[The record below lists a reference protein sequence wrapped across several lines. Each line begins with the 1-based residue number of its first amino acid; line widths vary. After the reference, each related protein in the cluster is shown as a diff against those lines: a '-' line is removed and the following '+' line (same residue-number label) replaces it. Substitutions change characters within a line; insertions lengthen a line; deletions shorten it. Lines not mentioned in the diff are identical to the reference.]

1 MNDRIS
7 KPYYTHEGSIVIHGD
22 SLDEL
27 KQLPDNSV
35 DSVVTDPPYGLG
47 NTSAAN
53 VADCLKAWANGDE
66 WMPKGSGFMGKAWD
80 AWVPPPALWSEVLRV
95 LKPSGHA
102 LVFAGSRTQDLMSIS
117 MRLAGFE
124 LRDVLMWLYSS
135 GFPKSHDV
143 SKAIDKKLGAE
154 REVIGS
160 QKLTGT
166 ARKTKDGKSHG
177 CALSGINIERVK
189 TTIDITAPATEQAK
203 AWQGWGTALKPAY
216 EPIILARKPL
226 AGTVA
231 DNVLTHGVGGLN
243 IDGCRIETNRDL
255 GRANKIDDGMF
266 SVGHGLNKQAQR
278 KQQGLEA
285 QGLWP
290 ANILLDNALQDPLI
304 KRYFYCAKP
313 SPAERQA
320 GVKDTELH
328 KNIHPTVKPIT
339 LMRYLCRLITPKGG
353 TILEPF
359 AGSGTTLIASHLEGF
374 KHIGIEREED
384 YVKIIRA
391 RLKHWA
397 GIRDTSETKKASAKG
412 QLELFG

>member
-1 MNDRIS
+1 MNKAINE
-7 KPYYTHEGSIVIHGD
+7 PYYAHEGSIIIHGD
-22 SLDEL
+22 SLEEL
-27 KQLPDNSV
+27 KKLPDNSV
-35 DSVVTDPPYGLG
+35 DAVVTDPPYGLA
-47 NTSAAN
+47 NTSAVN
-53 VADCLKAWANGDE
+53 VADCLKAWANGEE
-66 WMPKGSGFMGKAWD
+66 WQPKGFGFMGKAWD
-80 AWVPPPALWSEVLRV
+80 AWVPPPALWSEVYRV
-95 LKPSGHA
+95 LKHGGHA

-124 LRDVLMWLYSS
+124 LRDMLMWLYSS
-135 GFPKSHDV
+135 GFPKSHNV

-154 REVIGS
+154 REIVGIIRKTNISTPNTNEGWS
-160 QKLTGT
+160 RPSHYLPNGQPKNFMKLT
-166 ARKTKDGKSHG
+166 
-177 CALSGINIERVK
+177 
-189 TTIDITAPATEQAK
+189 APSTEQAK
-203 AWQGWGTALKPAY
+203 AWDGWGTALKPGY

-226 AGTVA
+226 SGTVA

-243 IDGCRIETNRDL
+243 IDGCRSGKGIIHSQKMNNMGYGASANENIITGGSPL
-255 GRANKIDDGMF
+255 GR
-266 SVGHGLNKQAQR
+266 
-278 KQQGLEA
+278 
-285 QGLWP
+285 WP

-313 SPAERQA
+313 SQAEREA

-339 LMRYLCRLITPKGG
+339 LMRYLCRLITPTGG

-391 RLKHWA
+391 RLRHWA
-397 GIRDTSETKKASAKG
+397 GVRDPIETKKASAQG
-412 QLELFG
+412 QLRLFS

>member
-27 KQLPDNSV
+27 KKLPDNSI
-35 DSVVTDPPYGLG
+35 DAVVTDPPYGLG
-47 NTSAAN
+47 NTSASN
-53 VADCLKAWANGDE
+53 VADCLKAWANGNE
-66 WMPKGSGFMGKAWD
+66 WMPKGSGFMNKAWD
-80 AWVPPPALWSEVLRV
+80 AWVPPPALWAEVYRV
-95 LKPSGHA
+95 LKHGGHA

-124 LRDVLMWLYSS
+124 LRDMLMWLYSS

-143 SKAIDKKLGAE
+143 SKAINKKLGAE
-154 REVIGS
+154 REVISIEKRYNEPNGLVKIG
-160 QKLTGT
+160 QGE
-166 ARKTKDGKSHG
+166 RKK
-177 CALSGINIERVK
+177 IERK
-189 TTIDITAPATEQAK
+189 ITAPATEQAK

>member
-1 MNDRIS
+1 MNKAINE
-7 KPYYTHEGSIVIHGD
+7 PYYAHEGSIVIHGD
-22 SLDEL
+22 SLEEL

-35 DSVVTDPPYGLG
+35 DAVVTDPPYGLG
-47 NTSAAN
+47 NTSAVN
-53 VADCLKAWANGDE
+53 VADCLKAWANGEE
-66 WMPKGSGFMGKAWD
+66 WQPKGSGFMGKAWD
-80 AWVPPPALWSEVLRV
+80 AWVPPPALWAEVYRV
-95 LKPSGHA
+95 LKHGGHA

-124 LRDVLMWLYSS
+124 LRDVLMWLYGS

-154 REVIGS
+154 REVVG
-160 QKLTGT
+160 L
-166 ARKTKDGKSHG
+166 GKSG
-177 CALSGINIERVK
+177 
-189 TTIDITAPATEQAK
+189 TTAIWSEDGLMGSFNITAPATEQAK

-243 IDGCRIETNRDL
+243 IDGCRVETDEIRIRTTNGLQGVTSFKRK
-255 GRANKIDDGMF
+255 AEKAIYDDG
-266 SVGHGLNKQAQR
+266 R
-278 KQQGLEA
+278 
-285 QGLWP
+285 WP

-320 GVKDTELH
+320 GVKDTELQ

-359 AGSGTTLIASHLEGF
+359 AGSGTTLIASHLEGC

-391 RLKHWA
+391 RLRHWA
-397 GIRDTSETKKASAKG
+397 GVRDPSETKKAPAQR
-412 QLELFG
+412 QLRLFS

>member
-27 KQLPDNSV
+27 KKLPDNSI
-35 DSVVTDPPYGLG
+35 DAVVTDPPYGLG
-47 NTSAAN
+47 NTSASN

-66 WMPKGSGFMGKAWD
+66 WIPKGSGFMGKAWD
-80 AWVPPPALWSEVLRV
+80 AWVPPPALWAEVYRV
-95 LKPSGHA
+95 LKPGGHA

-124 LRDVLMWLYSS
+124 LRDVLMWLYGS

-143 SKAIDKKLGAE
+143 GKAIDKKNGVVGEILNVDTWVASSLMNATGS
-154 REVIGS
+154 REI
-160 QKLTGT
+160 KNKD
-166 ARKTKDGKSHG
+166 RKT
-177 CALSGINIERVK
+177 RVVRE
-189 TTIDITAPATEQAK
+189 ILND
-203 AWQGWGTALKPAY
+203 WQGWGTALKPAY

-243 IDGCRIETNRDL
+243 IDGCRVETNRDL

-266 SVGHGLNKQAQR
+266 SVGHGLSKQAQR

>member
-1 MNDRIS
+1 MNKAIS
-7 KPYYTHEGSIVIHGD
+7 EPYYAHEGSIVIHGD

-95 LKPSGHA
+95 LKPGGHA

-154 REVIGS
+154 REVIGTKKAGMGS
-160 QKLTGT
+160 GKTFGMLQTEGENNKSLGYVNITG
-166 ARKTKDGKSHG
+166 
-177 CALSGINIERVK
+177 
-189 TTIDITAPATEQAK
+189 PATEQAK
-203 AWQGWGTALKPAY
+203 AWDGWGTALKPAY

-243 IDGCRIETNRDL
+243 IDGCRVETNRDL

-266 SVGHGLNKQAQR
+266 SVGNGMSKQALR
-278 KQQGLEA
+278 KQQGLEP

-374 KHIGIEREED
+374 KHIGIEREDD
-384 YVKIIRA
+384 YVRIIRA
-391 RLKHWA
+391 RLRHWA
-397 GIRDTSETKKASAKG
+397 GVRDPSETQKTSNQR
-412 QLELFG
+412 QLSLFS

>member
-7 KPYYTHEGSIVIHGD
+7 KPSYTHEGSIVIHGD

-27 KQLPDNSV
+27 KKLPDNSI
-35 DSVVTDPPYGLG
+35 DAVVTDPPYGLG
-47 NTSAAN
+47 NTSASN

-80 AWVPPPALWSEVLRV
+80 AWVPPPALWAEVYRV
-95 LKPSGHA
+95 LKHGGHA

-135 GFPKSHDV
+135 GMPAGNLNL
-143 SKAIDKKLGAE
+143 SKQVDEHLGAE
-154 REVIGS
+154 R
-160 QKLTGT
+160 
-166 ARKTKDGKSHG
+166 
-177 CALSGINIERVK
+177 INRIVP
-189 TTIDITAPATEQAK
+189 ITAEAK
-203 AWQGWGTALKPAY
+203 KWDDYSPSLKPSY
-216 EPIILARKPL
+216 EPIILAKKPHQKTL
-226 AGTVA
+226 AYNLVE
-231 DNVLTHGVGGLN
+231 HGCGGLN
-243 IDGCRIETNRDL
+243 IGGCRINTYKPKAYKGDVYSTFCESGGKTVGALRDEL
-255 GRANKIDDGMF
+255 GLPML
-266 SVGHGLNKQAQR
+266 GLY
-278 KQQGLEA
+278 
-285 QGLWP
+285 P
-290 ANILLDNALQDPLI
+290 ANTLI
-304 KRYFYCAKP
+304 DASLNDHTLKRYFYCSKP
-313 SPAERQA
+313 SKKEKSA
-320 GVKDTELH
+320 GLADL
-328 KNIHPTVKPIT
+328 NIKHPTMKPIS

-374 KHIGIEREED
+374 KYIGIEREED

-397 GIRDTSETKKASAKG
+397 GIRDTSETKEAPAKG

>member
-1 MNDRIS
+1 MNKAIS
-7 KPYYTHEGSIVIHGD
+7 EPYYAHEGSIVIHGD

-95 LKPSGHA
+95 LKPGGHA

-124 LRDVLMWLYSS
+124 LRDVLMWLYGS

-154 REVIGS
+154 REVVGKKSDTILKSFQKFKEQDGRKKKTDFSTIGY
-160 QKLTGT
+160 
-166 ARKTKDGKSHG
+166 
-177 CALSGINIERVK
+177 
-189 TTIDITAPATEQAK
+189 ITAPATEQAK
-203 AWQGWGTALKPAY
+203 AWDGWGTALKPAY

-243 IDGCRIETNRDL
+243 IDGCRVETNRTRVQ
-255 GRANKIDDGMF
+255 GSQVVTGVTGMQAKPRAGGKIYD
-266 SVGHGLNKQAQR
+266 K
-278 KQQGLEA
+278 
-285 QGLWP
+285 GLWP

-320 GVKDTELH
+320 GVKDTELQ

-374 KHIGIEREED
+374 KHIGIEREAD
-384 YVKIIRA
+384 YVRIIRA
-391 RLKHWA
+391 RLRHWA
-397 GIRDTSETKKASAKG
+397 GVRDPSETQKTSNQR
-412 QLELFG
+412 QLSLFS

>member
-1 MNDRIS
+1 MNKAINE
-7 KPYYTHEGSIVIHGD
+7 PYYTHEGSIVIHGD
-22 SLDEL
+22 SLEEL
-27 KQLPDNSV
+27 KKLPDNSV
-35 DSVVTDPPYGLG
+35 DAVVTDPPYGLG

-66 WMPKGSGFMGKAWD
+66 WQPKGSGFMGKAWD
-80 AWVPPPALWSEVLRV
+80 AWVPPPALWSEVYRV
-95 LKPSGHA
+95 LKHGGHA

-135 GFPKSHDV
+135 GFPKSHNI
-143 SKAIDKKLGAE
+143 SKSLDGVLGKQ
-154 REVIGS
+154 S
-160 QKLTGT
+160 YQ
-166 ARKTKDGKSHG
+166 
-177 CALSGINIERVK
+177 
-189 TTIDITAPATEQAK
+189 PATEEAK

-231 DNVLTHGVGGLN
+231 NNVLTHGVGVLN
-243 IDGCRIETNRDL
+243 IDGCRIETNREL
-255 GRANKIDDGMF
+255 GRANNIDNGMF
-266 SVGHGLNKQAQR
+266 SVGNGLNKQALR
-278 KQQGLEA
+278 KEQGLEP

-313 SPAERQA
+313 SKAEREA
-320 GVKDTELH
+320 GLDEFDQVLSGVYRGRIDGSLGERISIRA
-328 KNIHPTVKPIT
+328 NIHPTVKPIA

-391 RLKHWA
+391 RLRHWA
-397 GIRDTSETKKASAKG
+397 GVRDSSETQKTSNQR
-412 QLELFG
+412 QLSLFS

>member
-1 MNDRIS
+1 MNKAIS
-7 KPYYTHEGSIVIHGD
+7 EPYYTHEGSIVIHGD

-95 LKPSGHA
+95 LKPGGHA

-124 LRDVLMWLYSS
+124 LRDVLMWLYGS

-154 REVIGS
+154 REVVSFRLSQGGRAGS
-160 QKLTGT
+160 TNTVGQHFI
-166 ARKTKDGKSHG
+166 DYGKKIPMS
-177 CALSGINIERVK
+177 
-189 TTIDITAPATEQAK
+189 APATEQAK
-203 AWQGWGTALKPAY
+203 AWDGWGTALKPAY

-243 IDGCRIETNRDL
+243 IDGCRVETNRDL
-255 GRANKIDDGMF
+255 GRANNIDDGMF
-266 SVGHGLNKQAQR
+266 SVGNGLNKQALR
-278 KQQGLEA
+278 KQQGLEP

-320 GVKDTELH
+320 GVKDTELQ
-328 KNIHPTVKPIT
+328 KNLHPTVKPIT

-374 KHIGIEREED
+374 KHIGIEREAD
-384 YVKIIRA
+384 YVRIIRA
-391 RLKHWA
+391 RLRHWA
-397 GIRDTSETKKASAKG
+397 GVRDSSETQKTSNQR
-412 QLELFG
+412 QLSLFS

>member
-1 MNDRIS
+1 MDNAINE
-7 KPYYTHEGSIVIHGD
+7 PYYTHEGSIVIHGD
-22 SLDEL
+22 SLEEL

-35 DSVVTDPPYGLG
+35 DAVVTDPPYGLG
-47 NTSAAN
+47 NTSAVN

-80 AWVPPPALWSEVLRV
+80 AWVPPPALWSEVYRV
-95 LKPSGHA
+95 LKHGGHA

-124 LRDVLMWLYSS
+124 LRDVLMWLYGS

-154 REVIGS
+154 REVVG
-160 QKLTGT
+160 L
-166 ARKTKDGKSHG
+166 GKSG
-177 CALSGINIERVK
+177 
-189 TTIDITAPATEQAK
+189 TTAIWSENGSMGSFNITAPATEQAK

-243 IDGCRIETNRDL
+243 IDGCRVGDIGGTRK
-255 GRANKIDDGMF
+255 ANVLATKDSKTVNAYGN
-266 SVGHGLNKQAQR
+266 GLNGDGACSIDKG
-278 KQQGLEA
+278 K
-285 QGLWP
+285 WP

-328 KNIHPTVKPIT
+328 KNIHPTVKPIA

-391 RLKHWA
+391 RLRHWA
-397 GIRDTSETKKASAKG
+397 GVTDPIESKKASAQG
-412 QLELFG
+412 QLRLFS